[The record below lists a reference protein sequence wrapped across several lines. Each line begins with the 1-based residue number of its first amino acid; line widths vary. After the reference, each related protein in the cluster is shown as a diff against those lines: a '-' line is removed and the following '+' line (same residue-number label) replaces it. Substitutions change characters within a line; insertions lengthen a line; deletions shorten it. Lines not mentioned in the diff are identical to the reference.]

1 MSIEVRELT
10 KTFGHNRAL
19 DHVSVDFHNERIYGL
34 LGRNGAGKTTLL
46 NCITGRIFPTGGDIR
61 MDGARI
67 SENDAAL
74 GQIYMSSEQTMYP
87 ESMRVDE
94 AFRHSRSFYPTFDGD
109 SARAMAD
116 QFGLD
121 LRRKIKH
128 LSTGYASIFKLV
140 VALNVGVPYLLLDE
154 PVLGLDANHRDLFY
168 KLLIEKYAERPCC
181 MVISTHLI
189 EEVSGIV
196 EDVVIVDNG
205 RILCSQSRDA
215 LLSGG
220 YTVSGPAGLVDVFLA
235 GKDCIGADILGGLK
249 TAYVRG
255 SIPGDVPDGLEISAM
270 DLQKL
275 FIQLTNS

>member
-220 YTVSGPAGLVDVFLA
+220 YTVSGPAGLVDAFLA
-235 GKDCIGADILGGLK
+235 GKDCIGADTLGGLK

-255 SIPGDVPDGLEISAM
+255 GIPGDVPDGLEISAM